1 MTRPAGMRRL
11 TGSDRRARPPAA
23 TPDALL
29 LTRARGPARQP
40 LVSIPPQR
48 SAMPWR
54 VRGLGWA
61 ASCRRHRM
69 VACGNRQ
76 RGSRCPAAGGGPG
89 WRFPPHWQR
98 SAVQRCVP
106 GLGGVVRV
114 PDAGH
119 RESPAGIAPP
129 GGRRRTRLIRG
140 QPVCRAAGTK
150 GQMGRR
156 LA

>member
-89 WRFPPHWQR
+89 WRF
-98 SAVQRCVP
+98 
-106 GLGGVVRV
+106 
-114 PDAGH
+114 
-119 RESPAGIAPP
+119 
-129 GGRRRTRLIRG
+129 RRTGSAPLFRG
-140 QPVCRAAGTK
+140 AFLGWAASCWCRMPAIGNRQRGSRHPAAG
-150 GQMGRR
+150 GGPG
-156 LA
+156 